1 MAKALFLG
9 NGINNV
15 DKTAAYTWKDL
26 LKDLIDFAAT
36 QSGNRAVRKIDLK
49 SDKPFHLLYEEIIGT
64 ACCGP
69 RPSETA
75 LKEFIASKAEML
87 PTNEIYTRIGALGL
101 SDLITTNY
109 EPLLAQAC
117 GGEPDLPNSGVVKE
131 STYGIFRHRV
141 ANGTRLWYIH
151 GYAERPRS
159 IILGYEQYSGMLQRM
174 RDYVVTGPDYEKF
187 DQPPLTKR
195 IQHGAAF
202 QRASWIDLFLLE
214 DVHILGFKLDYAEM
228 DVWWLLTY
236 RSRLMS
242 RGKVTRTSSAFR
254 PRNHVYYYI
263 PDEYV
268 AGSKA
273 KLELLAGIGVTVVK
287 IKSKDKLAYYRRA
300 LDRIEKT

>member
-1 MAKALFLG
+1 MAKVLFLG

-15 DKTAAYTWKDL
+15 DQAAGYTWKDL
-26 LKDLIDFAAT
+26 LKDLIDFAAR
-36 QSGNRAVRKIDLK
+36 QSGNRAVRKIDLE
-49 SDKPFHLLYEEIIGT
+49 SDKPFHLLYEEIIGM

-69 RPSETA
+69 QPTEIE
-75 LKEFIASKAEML
+75 LKEFIAAKAERL
-87 PTNEIYTRIGALGL
+87 PTNEIYTRIGALGV

-109 EPLLAQAC
+109 EPLLIQAF
-117 GGEPDLPNSGVVKE
+117 GGEADLTNHGVVKE

-151 GYAERPRS
+151 GYADRPRS

-174 RDYVVTGPDYEKF
+174 RDYVVTGPAYEKF
-187 DQPPLTKR
+187 DKPPLTKR
-195 IQHGAAF
+195 IQRGSGF

-228 DVWWLLTY
+228 DLWWLLTY

-242 RGKVTRTSSAFR
+242 RGNVARTSSVFR
-254 PRNHVYYYI
+254 PRNNVYYYI

-268 AGSKA
+268 VGSKA
-273 KLELLAGIGVTVVK
+273 KLELLAGIGVHVVK

-300 LDRIEKT
+300 LDRIQQA